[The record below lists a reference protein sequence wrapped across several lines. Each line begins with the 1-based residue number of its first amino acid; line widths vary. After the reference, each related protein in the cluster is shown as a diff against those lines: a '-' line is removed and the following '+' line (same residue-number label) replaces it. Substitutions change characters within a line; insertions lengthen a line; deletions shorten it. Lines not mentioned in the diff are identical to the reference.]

1 MILAAAINLIP
12 TIFEWMLAA
21 AILVF
26 VPMAIFRRSR
36 AIAGIAFMAMI
47 PVFSVLLWV
56 SSAVCV
62 YAYSGLAALIAS
74 VLFVGIG
81 TIGLA
86 VILTVFQGTWEELI
100 GLAIMIS
107 AVVGSGIAAY
117 ACHN

>member
-1 MILAAAINLIP
+1 MVAV
-12 TIFEWMLAA
+12 

-26 VPMAIFRRSR
+26 VPMAISRRSR
-36 AIAGIAFMAMI
+36 AIAGIAFLTMI

-56 SSAVCV
+56 SSAVSV

-74 VLFVGIG
+74 VLFLGIG

-86 VILTVFQGTWEELI
+86 VILTLFQGSWEELI

-117 ACHN
+117 ACYD